1 MKNTF
6 LKSLMV
12 MAAVVASFAFTACD
26 ESDNGTT
33 SLDPDVELS
42 VETLAFTQAE
52 ESKSFDITVDADWK
66 VEVPTSADWVTVTP
80 MKGGAGQHTLNVS
93 VAANNSG
100 SAREAIVRVIALHPV
115 YDEWDIEKLT
125 ISQSANEEE
134 IKPLEVVYSD
144 NFDKKEAVKDGN
156 FWPWLK
162 DTAADYT
169 NPQGSGAANVAYES
183 ANVTVRAN
191 SASDSN
197 YSDYAGSGLNNL
209 FFGAR
214 INYVTVSGIEMP
226 AEGDCFVLT
235 FGSEKFSQEGDS
247 TFNNDE
253 FHVYVSS
260 DNTLWSEVEYAFEE
274 GDELSGRWNDAKA
287 SFRLASVPSTLS
299 IMVSADVASVYRLD
313 DLQLS
318 SGGEG
323 AQLIDLTQGVE
334 NPNEP
339 ETPDTPDTP
348 VEGSFFTDN
357 FDKKE
362 AVKDASGYWPYF
374 SEDGT
379 SEYGNAVGDGA
390 ATVSYDSHNVTARAN
405 SMSNGSYSAYEGSG
419 LNNLFFGNVENYA
432 IIKDI
437 TLPAGEDTFMMTF
450 GAEKYTKNGD
460 SVFKYDEFHVYL
472 SADNATWSEI
482 TYSFADGDNL
492 DGTWNDASATFR
504 LTEVPAK
511 LSVKFSVTAAS
522 VYRLDDL
529 TLGVAESATQDVT
542 LSEGTTPE
550 PPVQGEV
557 VKATVAE
564 FLAAAEDETVYEL
577 TGVISN
583 VTNTTYGNFD
593 LTDETGTVYIYG
605 LSSPQ
610 GEQKYWAAS
619 GAKAGDT
626 ITLLTLR
633 TSYNGTPQ
641 GKDAIFVS
649 LVPGEGGDEP
659 TPEPAEGQYASDAA
673 FVCTT
678 DNSDNA
684 SYGHGATT
692 IGGEAVTGFKLGTGK
707 KTGYFKSAAVGV
719 DGDKYLNFYA
729 VAWNGK
735 SATLYMRVDGGETLS
750 FTLNANAGAT
760 GNVPYT
766 ALTAEASDHYSVK
779 LEGLTASSTIEFSTD
794 ASFAAVTNETS
805 GRAIVFGM
813 KLTDEP
819 IGTETPGE
827 GPGETPEEPEQP
839 TDPSDVMTI
848 AEALAVGQGNTI
860 GGIIEGVVVSNFEL
874 NNLTS
879 KKGMYVQDETGA
891 LQFYLGANHEYTFG
905 TKLRIDLTTASLAD
919 YNGAVQ
925 VSGLTLDKIEV
936 ISTGNSVT
944 PKTVTM
950 ADFLANKYEGQYI
963 ALEGVQV
970 VDADLSKTWV
980 MSGAHTSINMED
992 ANGNKF
998 VVFSSKYASY
1008 GTQTVA
1014 QGSGTIK
1021 GISSISKGVMQIIFA
1036 QSSDYASLTG
1046 ERLGDA
1052 GGEEP
1057 APEPEPEEPTP
1068 GVDGY
1073 AGRDDFATVA
1083 HNSQYIARQSTAGW
1097 VGENCAVQS
1106 GGASDANPV
1115 LPSLL
1120 GPDTNTRAWVM
1131 NGKTTAVGKIT
1142 SPVLTTGC
1150 GTLKFTYGLAFTDK
1164 NGFDFNVDIIQN
1176 GEVVKTFNVKK
1187 DAAKYDKF
1195 TFEEEVNV
1203 AGEFQI
1209 VFSNNCPTASS
1220 TGNKDR
1226 YSIWDVM
1233 WTAHN

>member
-52 ESKSFDITVDADWK
+52 ESKTFDITVDADWK

-115 YDEWDIEKLT
+115 YDEWDVEKLT

-134 IKPLEVVYSD
+134 IKPLVAIYSD
-144 NFDKKEAVKDGN
+144 NFDKATAEKDGN
-156 FWPWLK
+156 YWPWFK
-162 DTAADYT
+162 DTADQFA
-169 NPQGSGAANVAYES
+169 NPTGSGIATVSYES
-183 ANVTVRAN
+183 NNVTVRAN
-191 SASDSN
+191 SNSDSN
-197 YSDYAGSGLNNL
+197 YSDYAGSGANNL

-214 INYVTVSGIEMP
+214 INYVTIKDITLP
-226 AEGDCFVLT
+226 ADNDCFVLT
-235 FGSEKFSQEGDS
+235 FGSEKFLQDGDKV
-247 TFNNDE
+247 FNYEE
-253 FHVYVSS
+253 FHVYLSS
-260 DNTLWSEVEYAFEE
+260 DNTHWSEITYSFEE
-274 GDELSGRWNDAKA
+274 DDDLAGRWNDAAA
-287 SFRLASVPSTLS
+287 SFRLAEVPSTLS
-299 IMVSADVASVYRLD
+299 IMFSADVASAYRLD
-313 DLQLS
+313 DVVLS

-323 AQLIDLTQGVE
+323 AELIDLSQGVE

-339 ETPDTPDTP
+339 ETPDTPATP

-362 AVKDASGYWPYF
+362 AVKDGDDWPYF
-374 SEDGT
+374 SENGT

-390 ATVSYDSHNVTARAN
+390 ATVSYDSKNVTARAN
-405 SMSNGSYSAYEGSG
+405 SMSNGSYSAYAGSG
-419 LNNLFFGNVENYA
+419 LNNLFFGKVENYV

-437 TLPAGEDTFMMTF
+437 TLPEGEDTFMMTF
-450 GAEKYTKNGD
+450 GAEKYTQGGD

-472 SADNATWSEI
+472 SADNSTWSEI
-482 TYSFADGDNL
+482 TYAFEDGDNL
-492 DGTWNDASATFR
+492 DGTWNDATATFR

-511 LSVKFSVTAAS
+511 LSVKFSATAAS

-550 PPVQGEV
+550 P
-557 VKATVAE
+557 
-564 FLAAAEDETVYEL
+564 
-577 TGVISN
+577 
-583 VTNTTYGNFD
+583 
-593 LTDETGTVYIYG
+593 
-605 LSSPQ
+605 
-610 GEQKYWAAS
+610 
-619 GAKAGDT
+619 
-626 ITLLTLR
+626 
-633 TSYNGTPQ
+633 
-641 GKDAIFVS
+641 
-649 LVPGEGGDEP
+649 
-659 TPEPAEGQYASDAA
+659 AEGQYASDAA

-684 SYGHGATT
+684 SYGHGATF
-692 IGGEAVTGFKLGTGK
+692 IDGEAVTGFKLGTGS

-729 VAWNGK
+729 VAWKGK

-750 FTLNANAGAT
+750 FALNAHVGAT
-760 GNVPYT
+760 GNPPYT
-766 ALTAEASDHYSVK
+766 ALTGEESDHYTVK
-779 LEGLTASSTIEFSTD
+779 LEGLTATSTIEFSTD

-819 IGTETPGE
+819 IDTETPGE
-827 GPGETPEEPEQP
+827 GPGETPEEPEEPEQP

-944 PKTVTM
+944 PKTVSM

-980 MSGAHTSINMED
+980 MGGAHTSINMED

-1021 GISSISKGVMQIIFA
+1021 GISSISKGAMQIIFA
-1036 QSSDYASLTG
+1036 QNSDYASLTG

-1083 HNSQYIARQSTAGW
+1083 HNSSYTARKSTAGW

-1120 GPDTNTRAWVM
+1120 GSDTNTRAWVM
-1131 NGKTTAVGKIT
+1131 NGKTSAVGKIT

-1164 NGFDFNVDIIQN
+1164 NGFDFDVEIIQN

-1187 DAAKYDKF
+1187 AAAKYEKF

-1209 VFSNNCPTASS
+1209 VFSNNCPTGDAS
-1220 TGNKDR
+1220 GNKDR

>member
-52 ESKSFDITVDADWK
+52 ESKTFDITVDADWK

-115 YDEWDIEKLT
+115 YDEWDVEKLT

-134 IKPLEVVYSD
+134 IKPLVAIYSD
-144 NFDKKEAVKDGN
+144 NFDKATAEKDGN
-156 FWPWLK
+156 YWPWFK
-162 DTAADYT
+162 DTADQFA
-169 NPQGSGAANVAYES
+169 NPTGSGIATVSYES
-183 ANVTVRAN
+183 NNVTVRAN
-191 SASDSN
+191 SNSDSN
-197 YSDYAGSGLNNL
+197 YSDYAGSGANNL

-214 INYVTVSGIEMP
+214 INYVTIKDITLP
-226 AEGDCFVLT
+226 ADNDCFVLT
-235 FGSEKFSQEGDS
+235 FGSEKFLQDGDKV
-247 TFNNDE
+247 FNYEE
-253 FHVYVSS
+253 FHVYLSS
-260 DNTLWSEVEYAFEE
+260 DNTHWSEITYSFEE
-274 GDELSGRWNDAKA
+274 DDDLAGRWNDAAA
-287 SFRLASVPSTLS
+287 SFRLAEVPSTLS
-299 IMVSADVASVYRLD
+299 IMFSADVASAYRLD
-313 DLQLS
+313 DVVLS

-323 AQLIDLTQGVE
+323 AELIDLSQGVE

-339 ETPDTPDTP
+339 ETPDTPATP

-362 AVKDASGYWPYF
+362 AVKDGDYWPYF
-374 SEDGT
+374 SENGT

-390 ATVSYDSHNVTARAN
+390 ATVSYDSKNVTARAN
-405 SMSNGSYSAYEGSG
+405 SMSNGSYSAYAGSG
-419 LNNLFFGNVENYA
+419 LNNLFFGKVENYV

-437 TLPAGEDTFMMTF
+437 TLPEGEDTFMMTF
-450 GAEKYTKNGD
+450 GAEKYTQGGD

-472 SADNATWSEI
+472 SADNSTWSEI
-482 TYSFADGDNL
+482 TYAFEDGDNL
-492 DGTWNDASATFR
+492 DGTWNDATATFR

-511 LSVKFSVTAAS
+511 LSVKFSATAAS

-550 PPVQGEV
+550 P
-557 VKATVAE
+557 
-564 FLAAAEDETVYEL
+564 
-577 TGVISN
+577 
-583 VTNTTYGNFD
+583 
-593 LTDETGTVYIYG
+593 
-605 LSSPQ
+605 
-610 GEQKYWAAS
+610 
-619 GAKAGDT
+619 
-626 ITLLTLR
+626 
-633 TSYNGTPQ
+633 
-641 GKDAIFVS
+641 
-649 LVPGEGGDEP
+649 
-659 TPEPAEGQYASDAA
+659 AEGQYASDAA

-684 SYGHGATT
+684 SYGHGATF
-692 IGGEAVTGFKLGTGK
+692 IDGEAVTGFKLGTGS

-729 VAWNGK
+729 VAWKGK

-750 FTLNANAGAT
+750 FALNAHVGAT
-760 GNVPYT
+760 GNPPYT
-766 ALTAEASDHYSVK
+766 ALTGEESDHYTVK
-779 LEGLTASSTIEFSTD
+779 LEGLTATSTIEFSTD

-819 IGTETPGE
+819 IDTETPGE
-827 GPGETPEEPEQP
+827 GPGETPEEPEEPEQP

-944 PKTVTM
+944 PKTVSM

-980 MSGAHTSINMED
+980 MGGAHTSINMED

-1021 GISSISKGVMQIIFA
+1021 GISSISKGAMQIIFA
-1036 QSSDYASLTG
+1036 QNSDYASLTG

-1083 HNSQYIARQSTAGW
+1083 HNSSYTARKSTAGW

-1120 GPDTNTRAWVM
+1120 GSDTNTRAWVM
-1131 NGKTTAVGKIT
+1131 NGKTSAVGKIT

-1164 NGFDFNVDIIQN
+1164 NGFDFDVEIIQN

-1187 DAAKYDKF
+1187 AAAKYEKF

-1209 VFSNNCPTASS
+1209 VFSNNCPTEDAS
-1220 TGNKDR
+1220 GNKDR